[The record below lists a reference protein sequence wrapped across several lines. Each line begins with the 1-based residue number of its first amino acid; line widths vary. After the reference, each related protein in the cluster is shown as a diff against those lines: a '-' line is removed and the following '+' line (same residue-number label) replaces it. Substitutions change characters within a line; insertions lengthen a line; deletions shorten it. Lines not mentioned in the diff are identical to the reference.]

1 MEELKKLNQNLQK
14 LISRNSVL
22 VNLLLKDP
30 SEKQKLTTRQQI
42 EMLSSMGLDYKEIAE
57 IFGRS
62 PSYIASELTQLKK
75 KSKKEKAKGVE
86 QISIEVKENER
97 G

>member
-1 MEELKKLNQNLQK
+1 M
-14 LISRNSVL
+14 L

-42 EMLSSMGLDYKEIAE
+42 EMLNSMGLDYKEIAE

-62 PSYIASELTQLKK
+62 QSYIASELTQIKK
-75 KSKKEKAKGVE
+75 KSKKGQE
-86 QISIEVKENER
+86 QLKDVKSENTEVKENE
-97 G
+97 